1 MVVDAHSKWPE
12 VFELTQTTTAKTIAV
27 LRHLFA
33 KYGLP
38 EQIVSDNGP
47 QFVSKEFE
55 EFVKGNGIKHTR
67 YSPYHPSSNGA
78 VERFIRTFKQAM
90 KAGEKDGLS
99 PQHRLEN
106 FLLSYRTTPHTTTG
120 TNPCNLFMGRS
131 IRTRLDLIRPD
142 IAQQVCEK
150 QATQK
155 HYHDKHTQ
163 GREFV
168 VGQRVMVK
176 NFRPGPT
183 YVAGTITN
191 IVGPL
196 TYTIC
201 VDSGQLWKRHIDHI
215 KPLGS
220 KLVQDEFTRI
230 DINTGFDNCEFA
242 NFPTQVE
249 QPNTETP
256 TAELRYPQR
265 NHQPP

>member
-1 MVVDAHSKWPE
+1 MFS
-12 VFELTQTTTAKTIAV
+12 
-27 LRHLFA
+27 
-33 KYGLP
+33 LP
-38 EQIVSDNGP
+38 PI
-47 QFVSKEFE
+47 
-55 EFVKGNGIKHTR
+55 IKI
-67 YSPYHPSSNGA
+67 NGA
-78 VERFIRTFKQAM
+78 VERIRTFKQAM
-90 KAGEKDGLS
+90 KVGEKDGLS

-120 TNPCNLFMGRS
+120 TTPCSLFIGRS
-131 IRTRLDLIRPD
+131 IRTRLDPD

-150 QATQK
+150 QASQK

-183 YVAGTITN
+183 YVAGTITS

-215 KPLGS
+215 KPLGY
-220 KLVQDEFTRI
+220 KLVQDEFTQV
-230 DINTGFDNCEFA
+230 DSNTGFEFA

-249 QPNTETP
+249 QLKHLLLSYDIHKGIVTHQTDLIHNFETQ
-256 TAELRYPQR
+256 ELILVREECR
-265 NHQPP
+265 VCTTSLI